1 MSASEVFI
9 SQESNMTIQTLNCDP
24 AIAASPNG
32 EISPMQRQMAI
43 DECTE
48 LAALVDRHTDSRESG
63 YCATA
68 IEPLIFVRCSTSKT
82 IQEVSEPLFAIV
94 VQGEKKLSLNEE
106 ILQYGTAQYLLLSVD
121 LPLSVCM
128 IDATPDRPYLGLK
141 LANSNLKC
149 ISA

>member
-9 SQESNMTIQTLNCDP
+9 SQESNMTIQTLNYDP
-24 AIAASPNG
+24 AIAASLNG
-32 EISPMQRQMAI
+32 EISPTQRQMAI

-48 LAALVDRHTDSRESG
+48 LAALVDRQTNSQESG

-68 IEPLIFVRCSTSKT
+68 IEPLIFVRCSTSKI

-106 ILQYGTAQYLLLSVD
+106 ILQYGVAQYLLLSVD

-141 LANSNLKC
+141 LKLGDFH
-149 ISA
+149 